1 MSVIKELRELKDTI
15 ANEIA
20 EANSKIRQSG
30 GDMNTADVEIID
42 KLTHTMKS
50 LATTI
55 AMLEATEYDDGYSGR
70 YDPMGPYYTRER
82 RNGYSGNYGRYG
94 KMESRYSRDS
104 GNMMEHL
111 RQLMDEAPDEMTRVE
126 IKKLMDKMD
135 QR

>member
-30 GDMNTADVEIID
+30 GDMNTADVDIID

-55 AMLEATEYDDGYSGR
+55 AMLETTEYDDGYSGR
-70 YDPMGPYYTRER
+70 YDPISPYYTRER
-82 RNGYSGNYGRYG
+82 RTGYSGNYGRYG
-94 KMESRYSRDS
+94 KMDSRYSRDS